1 KEIYSLHAVSPVVIP
16 KPSYKEIEADHDH
29 MATEFLTGVRWSYN
43 YMLTGTGPDWYYKPS
58 VLPPLLVDIARV
70 LSKGVD
76 PSRSLLTMPEWKPL
90 ELSVYLLTI
99 LPEKSAKDLVDS
111 RLHQAFLLES
121 GLMDLFPLTF
131 EIFGPGEIKEGA
143 AKGILPPLGLDRLTK
158 WVREHI

>member
-1 KEIYSLHAVSPVVIP
+1 
-16 KPSYKEIEADHDH
+16 
-29 MATEFLTGVRWSYN
+29 
-43 YMLTGTGPDWYYKPS
+43 
-58 VLPPLLVDIARV
+58 
-70 LSKGVD
+70 
-76 PSRSLLTMPEWKPL
+76 
-90 ELSVYLLTI
+90 TI

-158 WVREHI
+158 WVREHIPLGVIESNLMDIDGVHKYSKKMRRWYRGIFLEYLCTPSISI